1 MFCYNITIMAKRK
14 YGGKKSQ
21 GNEFMNMFRMFFY
34 GTLGSVAALT
44 ATALFSLV
52 FFIPGYFLIKKY
64 NKPGSKPLQE
74 LQTQQYVGIILC
86 VIGLLPWAEYLFAG
100 FGFEAGAA
108 VYESLVE

>member
-1 MFCYNITIMAKRK
+1 MGSCK

-21 GNEFMNMFRMFFY
+21 GNEFMGLFKMFFY

-74 LQTQQYVGIILC
+74 LRTQQYVGIILC
-86 VIGLLPWAEYLFAG
+86 AIGLLPWAKYLFAG
-100 FGFEAGAA
+100 FGLEAGAA
-108 VYESLVE
+108 VYDSLSE

>member
-1 MFCYNITIMAKRK
+1 MGKSK

-21 GNEFMNMFRMFFY
+21 ENEFINLFKLFFY
-34 GTLGSVAALT
+34 GTLGSVAARS

-52 FFIPGYFLIKKY
+52 FFIPGYFLIKNY

-74 LQTQQYVGIILC
+74 IRTQQYVGIILC
-86 VIGLLPWAEYLFAG
+86 AIGLLPWIKYLFAG

-108 VYESLVE
+108 VYDSLSE

>member
-1 MFCYNITIMAKRK
+1 MGSCK

-21 GNEFMNMFRMFFY
+21 GNEFMGLFKMFFY

-74 LQTQQYVGIILC
+74 LRTQQYVGVILC
-86 VIGLLPWAEYLFAG
+86 AIGLLPWAKYLFAG
-100 FGFEAGAA
+100 FGLEAGAA
-108 VYESLVE
+108 VYDSLSE

>member
-1 MFCYNITIMAKRK
+1 MGSCK

-21 GNEFMNMFRMFFY
+21 GNQFMNLFKMFFY

-74 LQTQQYVGIILC
+74 LRTQQYVGVILC
-86 VIGLLPWAEYLFAG
+86 AIGLLPWAKYLFAG
-100 FGFEAGAA
+100 FGLEAGAA
-108 VYESLVE
+108 VYDSLSE

>member
-1 MFCYNITIMAKRK
+1 MAKGGRK
-14 YGGKKSQ
+14 SSQ
-21 GNEFMNMFRMFFY
+21 GNQFMSLFKMFFY

-64 NKPGSKPLQE
+64 NKPGSKPLKE
-74 LQTQQYVGIILC
+74 LRTQQYIGIILC
-86 VIGLLPWAEYLFAG
+86 AIGMLPWAKYLFAG

-108 VYESLVE
+108 VFDSLSE